1 MNRIIA
7 ISMVKNEADIIESMV
22 RYTLN
27 YADYLLIKEHNS
39 TDDTRKILELLKE
52 EGLALEIY
60 DCDIEGHNQSDV
72 MTELVYKA
80 IKEFNADV
88 VVPLDADEFL
98 ISEKGTVNDVRSSL
112 ENLDIRGNYDIPWI
126 NFCIAEE
133 GIQQQDKHVAG
144 FAYEANKAMVI
155 VVNKWDLVKK
165 SETAMVEF
173 TKKIRERKR

>member
-60 DCDIEGHNQSDV
+60 DCNVEGDNQSDV
-72 MTELVYKA
+72 MT
-80 IKEFNADV
+80 
-88 VVPLDADEFL
+88 
-98 ISEKGTVNDVRSSL
+98 
-112 ENLDIRGNYDIPWI
+112 
-126 NFCIAEE
+126 
-133 GIQQQDKHVAG
+133 
-144 FAYEANKAMVI
+144 
-155 VVNKWDLVKK
+155 
-165 SETAMVEF
+165 
-173 TKKIRERKR
+173 

>member
-60 DCDIEGHNQSDV
+60 DCNVEGHNQSDV
-72 MTELVYKA
+72 MTELVYKYLPLRRSKKVNQRKQA
-80 IKEFNADV
+80 FIMSNIAVILLLILGYVLFIRRPKEAK
-88 VVPLDADEFL
+88 VPSGSELSADETARL
-98 ISEKGTVNDVRSSL
+98 NEILQKD
-112 ENLDIRGNYDIPWI
+112 
-126 NFCIAEE
+126 
-133 GIQQQDKHVAG
+133 
-144 FAYEANKAMVI
+144 
-155 VVNKWDLVKK
+155 
-165 SETAMVEF
+165 ETL
-173 TKKIRERKR
+173 